1 MTDTHVTTAPTQ
13 DELAHLGEGNLA
25 YFRRINS
32 DDLKQR
38 FPELPPIAAGLD
50 LWALFAANG
59 EPILLS
65 DARDQVLAG
74 AQENN
79 LIAVSIH

>member
-1 MTDTHVTTAPTQ
+1 MTGTFEKNALTQ
-13 DELAHLGEGNLA
+13 DELAHIGEGSLA
-25 YFRRINS
+25 YFRRIKS

-38 FPELPPIAAGLD
+38 FPDLPPIEAGLD

-65 DARDQVLAG
+65 DARDQMLAG

-79 LIAVSIH
+79 LVAVSIH

>member
-1 MTDTHVTTAPTQ
+1 MTETHLKTRPTQ
-13 DELAHLGEGNLA
+13 DELAHIGEGSLA

-38 FPELPPIAAGLD
+38 FPDLPPIAAGLE

-65 DARDQVLAG
+65 DARDQMLAG

-79 LIAVSIH
+79 LVPVSIH